1 LPGTEQRISFYAKEY
16 SDAYNTEK
24 LQVLYSTTGT
34 DISDFTL
41 LQEYEITNYNTWK
54 HYTADLPE
62 GALYFAFRVVTR
74 DGYVCMIDD
83 VEYTAGS
90 CRDIKSYR
98 IYRDGERI
106 GEVDAANPQFNDP
119 EGDRTHTYNVT
130 AVYATGEESNFS
142 ADADFSGSGV
152 ATIAN
157 DNVRYTVVSVD
168 GRVIRRNAES
178 IGNLEPGIYII
189 NGKKTLIRK

>member
-1 LPGTEQRISFYAKEY
+1 
-16 SDAYNTEK
+16 
-24 LQVLYSTTGT
+24 
-34 DISDFTL
+34 
-41 LQEYEITNYNTWK
+41 
-54 HYTADLPE
+54 
-62 GALYFAFRVVTR
+62 
-74 DGYVCMIDD
+74 
-83 VEYTAGS
+83 
-90 CRDIKSYR
+90 
-98 IYRDGERI
+98 
-106 GEVDAANPQFNDP
+106 
-119 EGDRTHTYNVT
+119 VT